1 MMLDNLTNELR
12 NALEEGQSL
21 AISKKHSRVESSHVL
36 SVLLTKPGSSV
47 LSLLE
52 KTKINIRGL
61 VIEIEDKIE
70 ELPSLTNFSDDVQLS
85 PELIKVLKTAKD
97 LSSKRGDSFIS
108 TEIFFQALMD

>member
-21 AISKKHSRVESSHVL
+21 AISKKHSRVESIHIL
-36 SVLLTKPGSSV
+36 SVLLSKPGSSV

-70 ELPSLTNFSDDVQLS
+70 ELPS
-85 PELIKVLKTAKD
+85 
-97 LSSKRGDSFIS
+97 
-108 TEIFFQALMD
+108 